1 MDMQSGKTIATDVDV
16 KHWMTSLHPVV
27 GTLKLHELKI
37 PSTQHS
43 GLIECDDQQDEVN
56 ESGSTGSPWGFQI
69 EAGIRAL
76 DLRIYQNEEGHWVFH
91 YNNLPSEHSV
101 QSLIDWCNAYYSA
114 PEPLINNEI
123 IVLHIHDCFSP
134 MDQFN
139 YTQLR
144 DLFVNGLRST
154 SLIPRR
160 AALLNLIQI
169 HQNYPRKNIVLS
181 WDRCVDD
188 DLIWPYRW
196 QGWIKADVPAGIEHK
211 ATLPLF
217 LICNAVTE
225 CISTLV
231 VVNTSPPA
239 ITAGQPGACSEF
251 DHGLIE
257 RCINYNVD
265 AAPFYAPELEQSG
278 YNYVSEKVYLII
290 KPNARVMQYQIDLLG
305 RGFTAYPHTL
315 SNGYHNIELPVARDQ
330 VFILT
335 IRAMDVRGR
344 ISGSSTISVN
354 ASAPAPVLELGDFG
368 DSRMPKVLPLKI
380 QDGGDFFYVSIMW
393 DINGASDFEWVQV
406 IVIQLQGE
414 GIDAGLVVFDKTHS
428 RTSMGM
434 TFFPYIKDK
443 SYAVVVLGI
452 YPGGWESKPAW
463 VKLGQWS

>member
-1 MDMQSGKTIATDVDV
+1 MDMQSGKTIATDLDV
-16 KHWMTSLHPVV
+16 KYWMTSLHPVV

-43 GLIECDDQQDEVN
+43 GLIECNGQQDEGN

-123 IVLHIHDCFSP
+123 IIFHIHDCFSP
-134 MDQFN
+134 MDEFN
-139 YTQLR
+139 DTQLR

-154 SLIPRR
+154 NLLPRR

-169 HQNYPRKNIVLS
+169 HQNYPGKNIVLS

-217 LICNAVTE
+217 LMCNAVTE
-225 CISTLV
+225 CISTLF
-231 VVNTSPPA
+231 VVNASPPA
-239 ITAGQPGACSEF
+239 ITAGQPGACSEL

-257 RCINYNVD
+257 ECINYNLD
-265 AAPFYAPELEQSG
+265 AAPFYAPVLEDS
-278 YNYVSEKVYLII
+278 YYKYALEKFYLIVR
-290 KPNARVMQYQIDLLG
+290 PDLRAVQYRVDLLG
-305 RGFTAYPHTL
+305 GSFILYPHTL
-315 SNGYHNIELPVARDQ
+315 SNGYYQIEVPLKRQNVGSLIIRSLDARGHISQHTVVVFNSSVPEPVLALGDSNAPDMPESIYTYRTVYDK
-330 VFILT
+330 FI
-335 IRAMDVRGR
+335 IGAVRWDLHAASIFEHVLVKVYLLSKEGKDTVPA
-344 ISGSSTISVN
+344 SFEKTISN
-354 ASAPAPVLELGDFG
+354 TASGTGFKAFPTG
-368 DSRMPKVLPLKI
+368 
-380 QDGGDFFYVSIMW
+380 YW
-393 DINGASDFEWVQV
+393 Y
-406 IVIQLQGE
+406 
-414 GIDAGLVVFDKTHS
+414 LVVLV
-428 RTSMGM
+428 G
-434 TFFPYIKDK
+434 
-443 SYAVVVLGI
+443 V
-452 YPGGWESKPAW
+452 YPGGWQSKPAW
-463 VKLGQWS
+463 RFF

>member
-1 MDMQSGKTIATDVDV
+1 MDMQSGKTIATDLDV
-16 KHWMTSLHPVV
+16 KYWMTSLHPVV

-43 GLIECDDQQDEVN
+43 GLIECNGQQDEGN

-76 DLRIYQNEEGHWVFH
+76 DLRFYQNEEGHWVFH

-123 IVLHIHDCFSP
+123 IIFHIHDCFSP
-134 MDQFN
+134 MDEFN
-139 YTQLR
+139 DTQLR

-154 SLIPRR
+154 NLLPRR

-169 HQNYPRKNIVLS
+169 HQNYPGKNIVLS

-211 ATLPLF
+211 AAFPLF
-217 LICNAVTE
+217 LMCNAVTE

-231 VVNTSPPA
+231 VANAGPPV
-239 ITAGQPGACSEF
+239 ITAGQPGTCSEL

-257 RCINYNVD
+257 KCINYNLD

-278 YNYVSEKVYLII
+278 YNYFSEKFHLII
-290 KPNARVMQYQIDLLG
+290 NPVLRAVQYQVDFLG
-305 RGFTAYPHTL
+305 RGFMAYQHTL
-315 SNGYHNIELPVARDQ
+315 SNGCHNIEIPVARYQ
-330 VFILT
+330 MFSLT
-335 IRAMDVRGR
+335 VRALDVGGK
-344 ISGSSTISVN
+344 ISESKVISVN
-354 ASAPAPVLELGDFG
+354 TTAPAPVIAFSDPSISGNPKIKRIYIEGDESGRVAFIMLEVNSSHDF
-368 DSRMPKVLPLKI
+368 P
-380 QDGGDFFYVSIMW
+380 
-393 DINGASDFEWVQV
+393 QV
-406 IVIQLQGE
+406 EITVFRLQKE
-414 GIDAGLVVFDKTHS
+414 GIDNSPAVYQKLVSNIAAGA
-428 RTSMGM
+428 M
-434 TFFPYIKDK
+434 FPMIKGEG
-443 SYAVVVLGI
+443 YVAVVQGADF
-452 YPGGWESKPAW
+452 GGYRYGAVWEQFGSRI
-463 VKLGQWS
+463 

>member
-1 MDMQSGKTIATDVDV
+1 MDMQSGKIIATDVDV
-16 KHWMTSLHPVV
+16 KYWMTSLHPLV

-43 GLIECDDQQDEVN
+43 GLIECESQQDESN

-76 DLRIYQNEEGHWVFH
+76 DLRIYQNEEGDCFFH

-114 PEPLINNEI
+114 SELIINNEI

-134 MDQFN
+134 RDQFN
-139 YTQLR
+139 DTQLR

-169 HQNYPRKNIVLS
+169 HQDYPGKNIVLS

-196 QGWIKADVPAGIEHK
+196 QGWIKADVPVGIEHK

-231 VVNTSPPA
+231 VVNAGPPV
-239 ITAGQPGACSEF
+239 ITAGQPGACSEL

-257 RCINYNVD
+257 KCINYNLD

-278 YNYVSEKVYLII
+278 YNYVSGKVYLIV

-305 RGFTAYPHTL
+305 RGFAVYPHTP

-335 IRAMDVRGR
+335 IRAMDVRGK
-344 ISGSSTISVN
+344 ISDSSTIRFN
-354 ASAPAPVLELGDFG
+354 ASAPAPVLELGNFG
-368 DSRMPKVLPLKI
+368 DSRMPKVKPLMI
-380 QDGGDFFYVSIMW
+380 QGMGGVFHVSIMW
-393 DINGASDFEWVQV
+393 DINGASDFDWVQV

-428 RTSMGM
+428 RTSMGI
-434 TFFPYIKDK
+434 TFYPYIVGKT
-443 SYAVVVLGI
+443 YAVVVLGI

-463 VKLGQWS
+463 VKLGRWS